1 MTNLDLTKFLT
12 KVTKQTD
19 PDQQRAYA
27 LGTFEAVQYMYDIM
41 TKVGDNADL
50 RRLIGDEYRR
60 TRQCLHDAIM
70 PPNLIRVD
78 VEKRDGNGPT
88 SEEGERDE

>member
-1 MTNLDLTKFLT
+1 MTDLSKFLT

-19 PDQQRAYA
+19 PDLQRAYA
-27 LGTFEAVQYMYDIM
+27 LGAFETVQYMYDIM
-41 TKVGDNADL
+41 TRAGDDVDL
-50 RRLIGDEYRR
+50 KRLIWDEYRR
-60 TRQCLHDAIM
+60 TRECLHDAIM

>member
-1 MTNLDLTKFLT
+1 MTDLSKYLT
-12 KVTKQTD
+12 KVTHQRD
-19 PDQQRAYA
+19 PGQERAYA
-27 LGTFEAVQYMYDIM
+27 LGAFETMQYMYDIM
-41 TKVGDNADL
+41 LSAEDADL
-50 RRLIGDEYRR
+50 KRLIRDEYMR
-60 TRQCLHDAIM
+60 TRECLHDAIM